1 MTTAVATDEGPSQGL
16 NVTRTPPSL
25 SIHHPG
31 GVWGGDFRNKLIGEM
46 RLPSYSRRRSTI
58 PGVEEELMGTAEL
71 IAKIESLPEQKRE
84 DLLTLV
90 NTMASPP
97 ADPFI
102 ARVRERRE
110 QLKAQFGY
118 FGTAEILRDLRD
130 EGR

>member
-1 MTTAVATDEGPSQGL
+1 
-16 NVTRTPPSL
+16 
-25 SIHHPG
+25 
-31 GVWGGDFRNKLIGEM
+31 
-46 RLPSYSRRRSTI
+46 
-58 PGVEEELMGTAEL
+58 MGTAEL
-71 IAKIESLPEQKRE
+71 IAKIESLPARKQE

-110 QLKAQFGY
+110 LLKAQFGY
-118 FGTAEILRDLRD
+118 FGTAEILRESRD